1 MSYRYNYAEQLHK
14 LIMEELEDPTE
25 SLHEHIHEAAHQASA
40 EGTKWIVYVALTTA
54 IIAVLSAIT
63 GLLAANHADEAM
75 LSQIRASDQWTYY
88 QAKGI
93 KTEVLISENKIL
105 TAMGKPINFEDT
117 KKEAANKAEQ
127 AETFKKA
134 RGYENESHLHEA
146 GHNRLARSVT
156 LFQIAIAI
164 GAISI
169 LVKKRLYWFISLGFA
184 GIATFFFVWELV
196 GI

>member
-1 MSYRYNYAEQLHK
+1 M
-14 LIMEELEDPTE
+14 
-25 SLHEHIHEAAHQASA
+25 
-40 EGTKWIVYVALTTA
+40 YVALTTA

-75 LSQIRASDQWTYY
+75 LSQIRASDQWAYY

-93 KTEVLISENKIL
+93 KTDVLISQNKVL
-105 TAMGKPINFEDT
+105 TAIGKPANPDDS
-117 KKEAANKAEQ
+117 KKIAENKAEQ
-127 AETFKKA
+127 KETLKKA
-134 RGYENESHLHEA
+134 REYEDDSHLHEA

-169 LVKKRLYWFISLGFA
+169 LVKKRIYWIISLGFA
-184 GIATFFFVWELV
+184 GIATFFFVWQLL
-196 GI
+196 GK